1 MEKEL
6 IKEIPCLPLDKLM
19 SIFKPDKDDVY
30 RHGLL
35 IGRRSAVGGEH
46 ADIYFVH
53 PFSVNAFILICCDRG
68 EVSISTNSEEFDLKP
83 GTLYINFPG
92 QIMRASRVDNCAVQ
106 VAVIDLNLIRDM
118 SLDVKPM
125 AQKLLA
131 LKYAQR
137 GEQVTLVDLDI
148 VNPYF
153 RSSERTQLLEA
164 HGIRVY
170 APSFAMSTVDVP
182 SLPADIQ
189 AVFADKSRRVIF
201 DVGGDD
207 TGAAALGQYK
217 PNFDRDDV
225 QMLFVVNAFRPLSG
239 DADSVCDLMH
249 RVAARARLTP
259 SAMVN
264 NANVAWETGKE
275 ELERGETL
283 LSEVSARMNLPV
295 GYLCAKADVMAQLTD
310 TLSGERITIDILMRP
325 EWL

>member
-46 ADIYFVH
+46 ADISFVH

-131 LKYAQR
+131 LKYAQCMQLEPEAFKETKCLIDSIADEIR
-137 GEQVTLVDLDI
+137 NNEEDALSNDILRCLISALFFKVGRAVDKNTGETKKLDQEAFSK
-148 VNPYF
+148 NAGYF
-153 RSSERTQLLEA
+153 KEFMLLLGANYKKERSV
-164 HGIRVY
+164 GFY
-170 APSFAMSTVDVP
+170 AAQMH
-182 SLPADIQ
+182 LYHIQ
-189 AVFADKSRRVIF
+189 IAEHTR
-201 DVGGDD
+201 
-207 TGAAALGQYK
+207 
-217 PNFDRDDV
+217 
-225 QMLFVVNAFRPLSG
+225 
-239 DADSVCDLMH
+239 
-249 RVAARARLTP
+249 
-259 SAMVN
+259 
-264 NANVAWETGKE
+264 
-275 ELERGETL
+275 LERI
-283 LSEVSARMNLPV
+283 S
-295 GYLCAKADVMAQLTD
+295 
-310 TLSGERITIDILMRP
+310 
-325 EWL
+325 

>member
-46 ADIYFVH
+46 ADISFVH

-131 LKYAQR
+131 LKYAQCMQLEPEAFKETKCLIDSIADEIR
-137 GEQVTLVDLDI
+137 NNEEDALSNDILRCLISALFFKVGRAVDK
-148 VNPYF
+148 N
-153 RSSERTQLLEA
+153 T
-164 HGIRVY
+164 
-170 APSFAMSTVDVP
+170 
-182 SLPADIQ
+182 
-189 AVFADKSRRVIF
+189 
-201 DVGGDD
+201 
-207 TGAAALGQYK
+207 
-217 PNFDRDDV
+217 
-225 QMLFVVNAFRPLSG
+225 
-239 DADSVCDLMH
+239 
-249 RVAARARLTP
+249 
-259 SAMVN
+259 
-264 NANVAWETGKE
+264 
-275 ELERGETL
+275 GETKKLDQEAFSKNAGYFKEFML
-283 LSEVSARMNLPV
+283 LLGANYKKERKRGVLRRTDAPVAKILHHSDQEGKRTDCCRLDKPLRDSRSEKPAEIFNH
-295 GYLCAKADVMAQLTD
+295 
-310 TLSGERITIDILMRP
+310 ERAGDCL
-325 EWL
+325 

>member
-46 ADIYFVH
+46 ADISFVH

-131 LKYAQR
+131 LKYAQCMQLEPEAFKETECLIDSIADEIR
-137 GEQVTLVDLDI
+137 NNEEDALSNDILRCLISALFFKVGRAVDKNTGETKKLDQEAFSKNAGYFKEFMLLLGAYYKKERSVGFYAEQMHLSPKYFTTLIKKASGQTAADWINHYVI
-148 VNPYF
+148 
-153 RSSERTQLLEA
+153 LEA
-164 HGIRVY
+164 KNLLKYSTMNVQEIAYSLNFPNQSFFGKYFKHHTGMT
-170 APSFAMSTVDVP
+170 PS
-182 SLPADIQ
+182 
-189 AVFADKSRRVIF
+189 
-201 DVGGDD
+201 
-207 TGAAALGQYK
+207 QYK
-217 PNFDRDDV
+217 
-225 QMLFVVNAFRPLSG
+225 
-239 DADSVCDLMH
+239 
-249 RVAARARLTP
+249 RL
-259 SAMVN
+259 
-264 NANVAWETGKE
+264 
-275 ELERGETL
+275 
-283 LSEVSARMNLPV
+283 
-295 GYLCAKADVMAQLTD
+295 
-310 TLSGERITIDILMRP
+310 
-325 EWL
+325 

>member
-46 ADIYFVH
+46 ADISFVH

-131 LKYAQR
+131 LKYAQCMQLEPEAFKETKCLIDSIADEIR
-137 GEQVTLVDLDI
+137 NNEEDALSNDILRCLISALFFKVGRAVDKNTGETNKLDQEAFSKNAGYFKEFMLLLGTNYKKERSVGFYAEQMHLSPKYFTTLIKKASGQTAADWINHYVI
-148 VNPYF
+148 
-153 RSSERTQLLEA
+153 LEA
-164 HGIRVY
+164 KNLLKYSTMNVQEIAYSLNFPNQSFFGKYFKHHTGMT
-170 APSFAMSTVDVP
+170 PS
-182 SLPADIQ
+182 
-189 AVFADKSRRVIF
+189 
-201 DVGGDD
+201 
-207 TGAAALGQYK
+207 QYK
-217 PNFDRDDV
+217 
-225 QMLFVVNAFRPLSG
+225 
-239 DADSVCDLMH
+239 
-249 RVAARARLTP
+249 RL
-259 SAMVN
+259 
-264 NANVAWETGKE
+264 
-275 ELERGETL
+275 
-283 LSEVSARMNLPV
+283 
-295 GYLCAKADVMAQLTD
+295 
-310 TLSGERITIDILMRP
+310 
-325 EWL
+325 